1 MFSKIIAFIAI
12 LYLLKQFLYP
22 FFMIVTKKQKEQV
35 RKYAKIQKE
44 EERKRKEKERKRVL
58 AKRFAKPFMS
68 VQTEDELDRLLTRL
82 NKDITPE
89 EVVLDQMTLLGLG
102 LLLTLFMFSANT
114 VLGLI
119 SALLIALGWF
129 YPVDNLRKE
138 FDTKNTNIALDF
150 PEFYSMV
157 FYQYSRSVNIFLADV
172 IRDYMPNANEDLAD
186 ELGVM
191 LDNIDYADE
200 TYALRQ
206 LKKRVPKH
214 FIIKFCDIME
224 TRLRG
229 YDNIS
234 QMQYLKNEIDT
245 FRVAELE
252 KELDKRK
259 AKNNAIQFTLVGV
272 LMLYIAIYFVFNT
285 LGALRMFQ

>member
-1 MFSKIIAFIAI
+1 MFAKIIAFLAI
-12 LYLLKQFLYP
+12 LYLIKQFLYP
-22 FFMIVTKKQKEQV
+22 FFRVVTKKQKEQV
-35 RKYAKIQKE
+35 RKYAKTQKE
-44 EERKRKEKERKRVL
+44 EERKRKEKEKRRAF
-58 AKRFAKPFMS
+58 AKRYAKPFLS
-68 VQTEDELDRLLTRL
+68 EQKEDELEMLLTRL
-82 NKDITPE
+82 NKDKIPE
-89 EVVLDQMTLLGLG
+89 EVMLDQILLLGGG
-102 LLLTLFMFSANT
+102 LLLSLLMFTANST
-114 VLGLI
+114 LGLI
-119 SALLIALGWF
+119 SALFIVLGWF
-129 YPVDNLRKE
+129 YPMDSLRKE
-138 FDTKNTNIALDF
+138 FDLKNTNIALDF

-157 FYQYSRSVNIFLADV
+157 FYQYSRSVNIFLTDV
-172 IRDYMPNANEDLAD
+172 IRDYLPNANEDLAD

-234 QMQYLKNEIDT
+234 QMQYLKNEIDA

-252 KELDKRK
+252 KELEKRK
-259 AKNNAIQFTLVGV
+259 RKNGAIQFALIGV
-272 LMLYIAIYFVFNT
+272 LMFYIIIYFIFNT
-285 LGALRMFQ
+285 LGALQMFQ

>member
-1 MFSKIIAFIAI
+1 MFSKIIAFAAI
-12 LYLLKQFLYP
+12 IYLLKQFLYP
-22 FFMIVTKKQKEQV
+22 LFMIVTKKQKEQI
-35 RKYAKIQKE
+35 RKYAKTQKE
-44 EERKRKEKERKRVL
+44 EERKRKEKEKKRLL
-58 AKRFAKPFMS
+58 ARRVAKPFMS
-68 VQTEDELDRLLTRL
+68 EQKEDELEKLLRRL
-82 NKDITPE
+82 NKDKTPE
-89 EVVLDQMTLLGLG
+89 EVVLDQMIFLAVG
-102 LLLTLFMFSANT
+102 LLLALFMFSANS

-119 SALLIALGWF
+119 SALFIVIGWF
-129 YPVDNLRKE
+129 YPVDALRKE
-138 FDTKNTNIALDF
+138 FDLKNTNIALDF

-172 IRDYMPNANEDLAD
+172 IRDYMPNANQDLAD

-229 YDNIS
+229 YDNVS
-234 QMQYLKNEIDT
+234 QMQYLKNEIDA
-245 FRVAELE
+245 FRVSELE
-252 KELDKRK
+252 KELEKRK
-259 AKNNAIQFTLVGV
+259 IKNNMIQYTLIGV
-272 LMLYIAIYFVFNT
+272 LMLYIMIYFIFNT
-285 LGALRMFQ
+285 LGALKMFQ